1 MSYRKEGGHMMQLWL
16 FYGENYQRICLEEN
30 DNFSLTIGPAIEH
43 DVTIQ
48 SYPFTE
54 GHVTVEKE
62 GDSLTVFSGS
72 KYIGKLTNEEGLVIQ
87 QKEKEL
93 HLFASTTPISSTTY
107 FIDYE
112 QEVSFDSYLDN
123 ATFYRKNAI
132 FPKVESGH
140 FSFNKI
146 AAGWII
152 KKDFNCPLYVNG
164 KRCETNRILQ
174 TGDVI
179 QWAFMEIK
187 LIERDRLEV
196 ITSVNYE
203 TNLPEIEVPK
213 SEIFHMYPDYRRTPR
228 MIYDLPK
235 DKVSLSFPI
244 QESDDTGRGL
254 WLIIAP
260 PLVMLIVMGLVAY
273 FIPRGI
279 FIIISISMFLTVLVT
294 STVHYFKDRKKRK
307 YNAEKRRRVY
317 TAYLEN
323 MRQELYDLSKKQRE
337 VLVYHYPPFEEMKHM
352 TNKLSRRIWERTLE
366 SHDFLEF
373 RIGTGAVPTSYEI
386 KLSSG
391 DLANREVDDLLE
403 QAQRMET
410 VYKEIPAA
418 PITIRLSDGIL
429 GLIGK
434 ESIIKRELHQIIGQL
449 AFAHS
454 YHDTRF
460 IYIFNNKEYK
470 DIEWMK
476 WLPHFKLPH
485 MHARGLIHNEE
496 TRDQLLSSVYELIRE
511 RDADEM
517 KGKVKSSPHLIFIVS
532 DYSLLAEHVILEYLE
547 SKNTEELG
555 ISVIFAESAQER
567 MTENVH
573 TLVRY
578 VNEREGD
585 ILIDAGKA
593 VDTPFQ
599 LDEYDKTTN
608 ERFARMLR
616 TLNHQ
621 IGIKNSIP
629 NSVSFLEM
637 FGVKDIADVPISRNW
652 SVNESAKSLAVPIGF
667 KGKNEL
673 VQLNLH
679 EKAHGPHGLLAGTTG
694 SGKSEFLQTYI
705 LSLAVHFH
713 PHEVAFLLIDYKGG
727 GMAQPF
733 KHIPHLLGTI
743 TNIEGSKNFSMR
755 ALASINSELKRR
767 QRLFDQN
774 VVTHIDD
781 YTRLYKEGKVVEPL
795 PHLFLISDE
804 FAELKSEEPEFIR
817 ELVSIARI
825 GRSLGVH
832 LILATQ
838 KPGGIID
845 DQIWSNARFR
855 IALKVQDTSDSKEI
869 LKNGDAASITVT
881 GRGYLQ
887 VGNNEVYELF
897 QSAWS
902 GAPYMEEVLEG
913 EDEVAIVTDLG
924 LYPLS
929 GISTNVKKKSSG
941 LTEMEAVTSKI
952 AQITADMT
960 IQPLASPWLPPLELR
975 IEKEAYSSSRNG
987 FPFGLIDEPEKQ
999 SQTPIAYDWTK
1010 DGNLG
1015 VFGSSGYG
1023 KSYTLLTVLLGIAN
1037 HLSPSEA
1044 NFYILDYGN
1053 GSLLPLKQL
1062 PQTADYFTID
1072 EELKREKLIKLIKE
1086 EISKR
1091 KAAFQQSEVSNIHM
1105 YNKLSDQ
1112 SMPYIYIVVDNYD
1125 IVREEMEELE
1135 SQLIQFGR
1143 DGQSLGIYLFITAT
1157 RVQSVRQSLMNNLK
1171 TKVVH
1176 YLMDPSEAFS
1186 IIGRV
1191 PFNLEPF
1198 PGRAILKK
1206 EEAYFTQVFLPA
1218 SGADDFEVLE
1228 SIKTNVGILKDKYR
1242 DEVLPNPIPML
1253 PLELTSVNFTYYLDD
1268 KRKDGLVPI
1277 GLDEETVRPITID
1290 FKKNHHCLLVGQVQ
1304 RGKTNTLRWM
1314 LASLM
1319 KQKTGFIAIF
1329 DSFDRGLSAF
1339 SDYSSVDYLETKE
1352 RLVEWI
1358 THAENYF
1365 MDVEKE
1371 YLEKVQR
1378 GNGTEEIVLSYF
1390 IVDGYTRFLQVA
1402 DIGIQDRLSKLV
1414 KNYSHLGFNVIVS
1427 GNHAEITKGYDAFTN
1442 ELKLV
1447 RQALVFMRKS
1457 EQTLFIVSYERK
1469 EVELPLGFAHYIL
1482 NGNATKVQIPLCN
1495 IERKIMQ

>member
-1 MSYRKEGGHMMQLWL
+1 MYALLQFWL
-16 FYGENYQRICLEEN
+16 FYGEDYQRICLEE
-30 DNFSLTIGPAIEH
+30 DNFESLTIGPKVED

-48 SYPFTE
+48 SYPFIN
-54 GHVTVEKE
+54 GHITVQKENNHLTVHNGNEYVGKLSNEEKVVIE
-62 GDSLTVFSGS
+62 QQDKLLYLYASSSSLT
-72 KYIGKLTNEEGLVIQ
+72 
-87 QKEKEL
+87 EK
-93 HLFASTTPISSTTY
+93 TY

-112 QEVSFDSYLDN
+112 QEISFSTQLED
-123 ATFYRKNAI
+123 ATFRRKNI
-132 FPKVESGH
+132 RFPHVESGH
-140 FSFNKI
+140 FSLNKI
-146 AAGWII
+146 TTGWII
-152 KKDFNCPLYVNG
+152 KKEFGCPLYING

-174 TGDVI
+174 MGDII

-187 LIERDRLEV
+187 LIEQDRLEV
-196 ITSVNYE
+196 VTSSPYE
-203 TNLPEIEVPK
+203 TPLSEIEVPK
-213 SEIFHMYPDYRRTPR
+213 SETFHMYPDYRRTPR
-228 MIYDLPK
+228 MIYDLPE
-235 DKVSLSFPI
+235 DKVSISFPT
-244 QESDDTGRGL
+244 QESDDNGRGL
-254 WLIIAP
+254 LLIIAL
-260 PLVMLIVMGLVAY
+260 PLVMLIVLGLVAY
-273 FIPRGI
+273 FIPRGN
-279 FIIISISMFLTVLVT
+279 FIIISMAMFLAVLT
-294 STVHYFKDRKKRK
+294 MSTVQFFKDRKKRK
-307 YNAEKRRRVY
+307 LNAEKRLRVY

-323 MRQELYDLSKKQRE
+323 IRQELYELSEKQKS
-337 VLVYHYPPFEEMKHM
+337 VLAYHFPPFEEMKQM
-352 TNKLSRRIWERTLE
+352 TKALSGRIWERTLD
-366 SHDFLEF
+366 SHDFLQF
-373 RIGTGAVPTSYEI
+373 RLGIGTIPASYEV

-391 DLANREVDDLLE
+391 DLANREIDDLLQ
-403 QAQRMET
+403 QAQRMEA

-418 PITIRLSDGIL
+418 PITTNLSEGIL

-434 ESIIKRELHQIIGQL
+434 ESIIKRELHQLIGQL
-449 AFAHS
+449 AFSHS

-460 IYIFNNKEYK
+460 IYIFNHEEYK
-470 DIEWMK
+470 EIEWMK

-496 TRDQLLSSVYELIRE
+496 TRDQLLSSLYELIRE
-511 RDADEM
+511 RDVDEM
-517 KGKVKSSPHLIFIVS
+517 KGKVKFTPHLIFIIS

-547 SKNTEELG
+547 SKNTKELG

-567 MTENVH
+567 MPENVH

-578 VNEREGD
+578 VNEQEGD

-593 VDTPFQ
+593 VDIPFR
-599 LDEYDKTTN
+599 LDAYDQTTN

-629 NSVSFLEM
+629 DSVSFLEM
-637 FGVKDIADVPISRNW
+637 FGVRDVEDVPISRNW
-652 SVNESAKSLAVPIGF
+652 TVNESAKSLAVPIGF
-667 KGKNEL
+667 KGKDEL

-733 KHIPHLLGTI
+733 KNIPHLLGTI

-767 QRLFDQN
+767 QRLFDQH

-781 YTRLYKEGKVVEPL
+781 YTMLYKDGRAVEPL

-817 ELVSIARI
+817 ELVSTARI

-855 IALKVQDTSDSKEI
+855 VALKVQDASDSKEI
-869 LKNGDAASITVT
+869 LKNSDAASITVT

-902 GAPYMEEVLEG
+902 GAAYMEEVLEG
-913 EDEVAIVTDLG
+913 EDDVAIVTDLG

-929 GISTNVKKKSSG
+929 GIATNVKKNVPG
-941 LTEMEAVTSKI
+941 LTEIEAVTAKI
-952 AQITADMT
+952 AETTKSLNIRK
-960 IQPLASPWLPPLELR
+960 LASPWLPPLALR
-975 IEKEAYSSSRNG
+975 IEKQIEIVPRTKG
-987 FPFGLIDEPEKQ
+987 IPMGMMDEPEKQ
-999 SQTPIAYDWTK
+999 SQTQVNYDWTK

-1023 KSYTLLTVLLGIAN
+1023 KSYTLLTVLLGIAEQ
-1037 HLSPSEA
+1037 LTPSEA
-1044 NFYILDYGN
+1044 NYYILDYGN

-1072 EELKREKLIKLIKE
+1072 EELKREKLIKRIKE
-1086 EISKR
+1086 EIAKR
-1091 KAAFQQSEVSNIHM
+1091 KVAFQQKEVSNIHM
-1105 YNKLSDQ
+1105 FNKLSDQ
-1112 SMPYIYIVVDNYD
+1112 KLPLIYIVVDNYD

-1143 DGQSLGIYLFITAT
+1143 DGQSLGIHLFIAAT

-1171 TKVVH
+1171 TKVLH
-1176 YLMDPSEAFS
+1176 YLLDATEAFS
-1186 IIGRV
+1186 VIGRV

-1206 EEAYFTQVFLPA
+1206 EEAFFTQVFLPA
-1218 SGADDFEVLE
+1218 NGTDDFAVLE
-1228 SIKTNVGILKDKYR
+1228 SIKKNVLTLKEKYM
-1242 DEVLPNPIPML
+1242 DIELPSPIAML
-1253 PLELTSVNFTYYLDD
+1253 PLELTSANFAYYLNQTTEN
-1268 KRKDGLVPI
+1268 GVIPI
-1277 GLDEETVRPITID
+1277 GLDEETVRPINID
-1290 FKKNHHCLLVGQVQ
+1290 FKKNRHCLLVGQVQ
-1304 RGKTNTLRWM
+1304 RGKTNTLKWM
-1314 LASLM
+1314 LSTLLG
-1319 KQKTGFIAIF
+1319 QKTGFIAIF
-1329 DSFDRGLSAF
+1329 DSFDRGLSEF
-1339 SDYSSVDYLETKE
+1339 SDYSSVEYLETKE
-1352 RLVEWI
+1352 RLIEWI
-1358 THAENYF
+1358 TRAEQYYIEAEKAY
-1365 MDVEKE
+1365 VEK
-1371 YLEKVQR
+1371 LQQ
-1378 GNGTEEIVLSYF
+1378 GNIPVEIVLSYF
-1390 IVDGYTRFLQVA
+1390 VIDGYTRFLQAA
-1402 DIGIQDRLSKLV
+1402 DSSIQDRLSKLV

-1427 GNHAEITKGYDAFTN
+1427 GNNAEMTKGYDAFTN

-1447 RQALVFMRKS
+1447 RQALIYMRKS
-1457 EQTLFIVSYERK
+1457 EQTLYTVAYERK
-1469 EVELPLGFAHYIL
+1469 EAELPLGFAHYIL
-1482 NGNATKVQIPLCN
+1482 NGNATKVQIPLCKM
-1495 IERKIMQ
+1495 ERKIMQ

>member
-1 MSYRKEGGHMMQLWL
+1 MLQLWL
-16 FYGENYQRICLEEN
+16 FYDEHYQQICLEES
-30 DNFSLTIGPAIEH
+30 DFDCLTVGPEIEH

-48 SYPFTE
+48 SYPFIK
-54 GHVTVEKE
+54 GHVTVTKE
-62 GDSLTVFSGS
+62 ENKLSVYSGNE
-72 KYIGKLTNEEGLVIQ
+72 YIGELTNEQDVRIEQSDKV
-87 QKEKEL
+87 L
-93 HLFASTTPISSTTY
+93 HLYALTASIKETTY

-112 QEVSFDSYLDN
+112 NEVSFDSTLEN
-123 ATFYRKNAI
+123 ATFQRKNTHFTKI
-132 FPKVESGH
+132 ENGH
-140 FSFNKI
+140 FSLNKI
-146 AAGWII
+146 IDGWII
-152 KKDFNCPLYVNG
+152 KKDFGCPLYVNG
-164 KRCETNRILQ
+164 KRCETNTILQ
-174 TGDVI
+174 IGDVI
-179 QWAFMEIK
+179 QWAFMEVK

-196 ITSVNYE
+196 ITSVSYE
-203 TNLPEIEVPK
+203 TYLPEIEVPK
-213 SEIFHMYPDYRRTPR
+213 SEIYHMYPDYRRTPR
-228 MIYDLPK
+228 MIYDLPE
-235 DKVSLSFPI
+235 DKVSLSFPT
-244 QESDDTGRGL
+244 QESDDNGRGL
-254 WLIIAP
+254 LSIIAL
-260 PLVMLIVMGLVAY
+260 PLVMLIVLGLVAY
-273 FIPRGI
+273 FIPRGV
-279 FIIISISMFLTVLVT
+279 FIIISIAMFLAVMVN
-294 STVHYFKDRKKRK
+294 STIQFFKDRKKRK
-307 YNAEKRRRVY
+307 LNAEKRRRVY

-323 MRQELYDLSKKQRE
+323 LRKELHELSEKQKQ
-337 VLVYHYPPFEEMKHM
+337 VLEYHFPPFEEMKQM
-352 TNKLSRRIWERTLE
+352 TNELSRRIWERTLE

-373 RIGTGAVPTSYEI
+373 RLGTGTIPASYEV

-391 DLANREVDDLLE
+391 DLANREVDDLLQ

-410 VYKEIPAA
+410 VYKEIKAA
-418 PITIRLSDGIL
+418 PITTRLSDGIL

-434 ESIIKRELHQIIGQL
+434 ETIIKRELHQIIGQL
-449 AFAHS
+449 AFSHS

-460 IYIFNNKEYK
+460 IYIFEHQEYK

-496 TRDQLLSSVYELIRE
+496 TRDQLLSSIYELIRE

-517 KGKVKSSPHLIFIVS
+517 KGKVKFAPHLIFIVS

-547 SKNTEELG
+547 SRNTEELG

-593 VDTPFQ
+593 VDIPFQ
-599 LDEYDKTTN
+599 LDAYIPETN
-608 ERFARMLR
+608 ERYARMLK

-629 NSVSFLEM
+629 DSVSFLEM
-637 FGVKDIADVPISRNW
+637 FGVKDAADVPIRKNW
-652 SVNESAKSLAVPIGF
+652 TVNESAKSLVVPIGF

-673 VQLNLH
+673 VHLNLH

-705 LSLAVHFH
+705 LSLAVHYH

-767 QRLFDQN
+767 QRLFDQH

-781 YTRLYKEGKVVEPL
+781 YSTLYKDVKVVEPL

-817 ELVSIARI
+817 ELVSTARI

-855 IALKVQDTSDSKEI
+855 VALKVQDASDSKEI
-869 LKNGDAASITVT
+869 LKNSDAASITVT

-913 EDEVAIVTDLG
+913 EDDVAIVTDLG

-929 GISTNVKKKSSG
+929 GIATNVKKKSNG
-941 LTEMEAVTSKI
+941 MTEMEAVTSRI
-952 AQITADMT
+952 AQTTTDMA
-960 IQPLASPWLPPLELR
+960 IRKLASPWLPPLAIRLEKQADNSEL
-975 IEKEAYSSSRNG
+975 KGVA
-987 FPFGLIDEPEKQ
+987 FGMIDEPEKQ
-999 SQTPIAYDWTK
+999 SQTQMNYDWEK

-1023 KSYTLLTVLLGIAN
+1023 KSYTLLTTLLGLAEQMT
-1037 HLSPSEA
+1037 PSEA
-1044 NFYILDYGN
+1044 NYYVLDYGN

-1062 PQTADYFTID
+1062 PHTADYFTID
-1072 EELKREKLIKLIKE
+1072 EELKREKLMKLIRE
-1086 EISKR
+1086 EISNR
-1091 KAAFQQSEVSNIHM
+1091 KMAFQQTEVSNINM
-1105 YNKLSDQ
+1105 FNKLSDEKL
-1112 SMPYIYIVVDNYD
+1112 PLIYIVVDNYD

-1143 DGQSLGIYLFITAT
+1143 DGQSLGIYLFVAAT

-1176 YLMDPSEAFS
+1176 YLMDATEAFS
-1186 IIGRV
+1186 VVGRV

-1206 EEAYFTQVFLPA
+1206 EEVFFTQIFLPA
-1218 SGADDFEVLE
+1218 SGTDDFEVLE
-1228 SIKTNVGILKDKYR
+1228 SIKKQVQSLKAKCQHV
-1242 DEVLPNPIPML
+1242 ELPKPIAML
-1253 PLELTSVNFTYYLDD
+1253 PLELNSINFAYYLDQ
-1268 KRKDGLVPI
+1268 KFGNGLIPI
-1277 GLDEETVRPITID
+1277 GLDEETVRPIVID
-1290 FKKNHHCLLVGQVQ
+1290 FKKNRHCLLVGPVQ
-1304 RGKTNTLRWM
+1304 RGKTNTLKWM
-1314 LASLM
+1314 LSSLLG
-1319 KQKTGFIAIF
+1319 QQAGFTAIF
-1329 DSFDRGLSAF
+1329 DSFDRGLSEF
-1339 SDYSSVDYLETKE
+1339 SDHSMVDYLETKE
-1352 RLVEWI
+1352 HLIEWI
-1358 THAENYF
+1358 SQAEQYY
-1365 MDVEKE
+1365 VEAEKA
-1371 YLEKVQR
+1371 YVEKVQN
-1378 GNGTEEIVLSYF
+1378 GNAPVEMMLSYF
-1390 IVDGYTRFLQVA
+1390 VIDGYTRFLQVA
-1402 DIGIQDRLSKLV
+1402 DNGIQDRLSKLV

-1427 GNHAEITKGYDAFTN
+1427 GNNAEITKGYDAFTN
-1442 ELKLV
+1442 ELKLI
-1447 RQALVFMRKS
+1447 RQALIYTKKA
-1457 EQTLFIVSYERK
+1457 EQTLYTVAYERK

-1482 NGNATKVQIPLCN
+1482 NGNATKVQIPLCKM
-1495 IERKIMQ
+1495 ERKIMQ

>member
-1 MSYRKEGGHMMQLWL
+1 MSFLKEGVRMLQLWL
-16 FYGENYQRICLEEN
+16 FYGEHYQRICLDEN
-30 DNFSLTIGPAIEH
+30 DFASLTVGPEIEQ

-48 SYPFTE
+48 SYPFTD
-54 GHVTVEKE
+54 GLITVKKE
-62 GDSLTVFSGS
+62 ANNLAVYSGNN
-72 KYIGKLTNEEGLVIQ
+72 YVGKLSNEVDVFIEQ
-87 QKEKEL
+87 NEKIL
-93 HLFASTTPISSTTY
+93 HLYATTEAILAKKY

-112 QEVSFDSYLDN
+112 NEVSFDSQLET
-123 ATFYRKNAI
+123 ATFCRKDIQFA
-132 FPKVESGH
+132 KVETGH
-140 FSFNKI
+140 FSLNKI
-146 AAGWII
+146 ADGWII
-152 KKDFNCPLYVNG
+152 KKDFGCPLYVNG
-164 KRCETNRILQ
+164 MRCETNTILQ
-174 TGDVI
+174 IGDVI

-187 LIERDRLEV
+187 LIERDRLE
-196 ITSVNYE
+196 INASVFYK
-203 TNLPEIEVPK
+203 TTLPEIEVPK

-228 MIYDLPK
+228 MIYDLPE
-235 DKVSLSFPI
+235 DKVSLSFPT
-244 QESDDTGRGL
+244 QESDDHGRGL
-254 WLIIAP
+254 LSIIAL
-260 PLVMLIVMGLVAY
+260 PLVMLIVIGLVAY
-273 FIPRGI
+273 FIPRGV
-279 FIIISISMFLTVLVT
+279 FIIISISMFLAVLVN
-294 STVHYFKDRKKRK
+294 STIQFFKDRKKRK
-307 YNAEKRRRVY
+307 LNAEKRRRVY

-323 MRQELYDLSKKQRE
+323 LREELYELSEKQKR
-337 VLVYHYPPFEEMKHM
+337 VLEYHFPTFEEMKQM
-352 TNKLSRRIWERTLE
+352 TTDLSRRIWERTPE

-373 RIGTGAVPTSYEI
+373 RLGTGTIPASYEV

-391 DLANREVDDLLE
+391 DLANREVDDLLQ
-403 QAQRMET
+403 QAQRMEA
-410 VYKEIPAA
+410 VYKEIPSA
-418 PITIRLSDGIL
+418 PITTRLSDGIL

-434 ESIIKRELHQIIGQL
+434 EPIIKRELHQIIGQL
-449 AFAHS
+449 AFSQS

-460 IYIFNNKEYK
+460 IYIFNHKEYK

-496 TRDQLLSSVYELIRE
+496 TRDQLLSSLYELIRE
-511 RDADEM
+511 RDTDEM
-517 KGKVKSSPHLIFIVS
+517 KGKIIFTPHLVFIVS
-532 DYSLLAEHVILEYLE
+532 EYSLLAEHVILEYLE
-547 SKNTEELG
+547 SRNTEELG

-578 VNEREGD
+578 VNEKEGD

-593 VDTPFQ
+593 VDIPFQ
-599 LDEYDKTTN
+599 LDAYIPETN

-629 NSVSFLEM
+629 DSVSFLEM
-637 FGVKDIADVPISRNW
+637 FGVKDATDVPIRQNW
-652 SVNESAKSLAVPIGF
+652 TVNESAKSLAVPIGF

-673 VQLNLH
+673 VELNLH

-705 LSLAVHFH
+705 LSLAVHYH

-733 KHIPHLLGTI
+733 KNIPHLLGTI

-755 ALASINSELKRR
+755 ALASIKSELKRR
-767 QRLFDQN
+767 QLLFDQN
-774 VVTHIDD
+774 VVSHIDD
-781 YTRLYKEGKVVEPL
+781 YTTLYKDGKVMEPL

-817 ELVSIARI
+817 ELVSTARI

-855 IALKVQDTSDSKEI
+855 VALKVQDASDSKEI
-869 LKNGDAASITVT
+869 LKNSDAASITVT

-902 GAPYMEEVLEG
+902 GAPHMEEVLEG
-913 EDEVAIVTDLG
+913 EDDVAVVTDLG

-929 GISTNVKKKSSG
+929 GISTNVKKKSSV
-941 LTEMEAVTSKI
+941 TEMEAVTSEI
-952 AQITADMT
+952 AQVSASMSIRKLT
-960 IQPLASPWLPPLELR
+960 SPWLPPLATRLEKQEDNSEL
-975 IEKEAYSSSRNG
+975 NG
-987 FPFGLIDEPEKQ
+987 VAFGMIDEPEKQ
-999 SQTPIAYDWTK
+999 IQMQTNYYWEK

-1023 KSYTLLTVLLGIAN
+1023 KSYTLLTSLLGIAER
-1037 HLSPSEA
+1037 LTPIEA
-1044 NFYILDYGN
+1044 NYYILDYGN
-1053 GSLLPLKQL
+1053 GTLLPLKQL
-1062 PQTADYFTID
+1062 PQTADYLTID

-1091 KAAFQQSEVSNIHM
+1091 KIAFQQKEISNINM
-1105 YNKLSDQ
+1105 YNRLSDQ
-1112 SMPYIYIVVDNYD
+1112 KLPLIYIVIDNYD

-1135 SQLIQFGR
+1135 AQLIQFGR
-1143 DGQSLGIYLFITAT
+1143 DGQSLGIYLFLAAT

-1176 YLMDPSEAFS
+1176 YLMDATEAFS
-1186 IIGRV
+1186 VVGRV

-1206 EEAYFTQVFLPA
+1206 EEVFFTQIFLPA
-1218 SGADDFEVLE
+1218 NGTDDFEVLE
-1228 SIKTNVGILKDKYR
+1228 SIKKQVQSLKAKYQNV
-1242 DEVLPNPIPML
+1242 ELPKPIAML
-1253 PLELTSVNFTYYLDD
+1253 PLELNSINFAYYLDQTGENG
-1268 KRKDGLVPI
+1268 RVPI

-1290 FKKNHHCLLVGQVQ
+1290 FKKNRHCLLIGQVQ
-1304 RGKTNTLRWM
+1304 RGKTNTLKWM
-1314 LASLM
+1314 LSSLLG
-1319 KQKTGFIAIF
+1319 QKTGLIAIF
-1329 DSFDRGLSAF
+1329 DSFDRGLSEF
-1339 SDYSSVDYLETKE
+1339 SDHSMVDYLETKE
-1352 RLVEWI
+1352 RLIEWI
-1358 THAENYF
+1358 SHAENYYIEAEKNY
-1365 MDVEKE
+1365 VEMLQHGKDSIE
-1371 YLEKVQR
+1371 M
-1378 GNGTEEIVLSYF
+1378 VLSYLV
-1390 IVDGYTRFLQVA
+1390 IDGYTRFLQVA
-1402 DIGIQDRLSKLV
+1402 DNSIQDRLSKLV
-1414 KNYSHLGFNVIVS
+1414 KNYSHLGFNIIVS
-1427 GNHAEITKGYDAFTN
+1427 GNNAEITKGYDAFTS

-1447 RQALVFMRKS
+1447 RQALIFTKKS
-1457 EQTLFIVSYERK
+1457 EQTLYTVAYERK

-1482 NGNATKVQIPLCN
+1482 NGNATKVQIPLCEM
-1495 IERKIMQ
+1495 ERKIMQ